1 MERRITNPEEIAALN
16 RSLLEAVE
24 MALMETTDR
33 QRAGS
38 TLPHR
43 QLGDVGGDA
52 RRSVIWPETA
62 ATGRASSWSSRLFRA
77 CSCAVY

>member
-24 MALMETTDR
+24 MALMEITDR

-38 TLPHR
+38 TLPHQFR

-52 RRSVIWPETA
+52 RRLVIWPET
-62 ATGRASSWSSRLFRA
+62 TSR
-77 CSCAVY
+77 SI